1 MAKKFYTPSEDLLD
15 GLKQDVLYLLLTI
28 LAHREKQRLPN
39 LGKMSREDLVLE
51 LALLESGTRDIIAR
65 LTALD
70 DDGSGSR
77 SFPNALAAMNREG
90 LAARKAEELKA
101 HVKAYRAAI
110 NDLKVNHRNSYISH
124 VQEFAEVLP
133 RVLDKPVRFE
143 MAASLSVNV
152 LDALMG
158 RQVEY
163 RFRVGSQEPELDLRA
178 RLSGP

>member
-1 MAKKFYTPSEDLLD
+1 M
-15 GLKQDVLYLLLTI
+15 LTI

-124 VQEFAEVLP
+124 VQEFA
-133 RVLDKPVRFE
+133 
-143 MAASLSVNV
+143 VNV